1 MVQQRVKYSK
11 QVKPSSAG
19 LQAVCVFLDV
29 KPIKGKDEKGQTVN
43 DYWKSSV
50 ALLNEK
56 DFLGRLKNYDKD
68 NIPPKL
74 IDKVRTGY
82 LGNETF
88 TPDNAKK
95 ASPAAEGMCK
105 WLHAMSSYEKVSFWW
120 Q

>member
-1 MVQQRVKYSK
+1 M
-11 QVKPSSAG
+11 
-19 LQAVCVFLDV
+19 CVFLDT
-29 KPIKGKDEKGQTVN
+29 KPIKAKDDKGQNFN
-43 DYWKSSV
+43 DYWKASV
-50 ALLNEK
+50 GLLNEK

-74 IDKVRTGY
+74 IEKVRTGY

-105 WLHAMSSYEKVSFWW
+105 WLHAMSSYEKVRLLHKVCG
-120 Q
+120 QKQCCLLQITT